1 MEADAGV
8 RSRLPDHSF
17 WLACVACGVAVLAAC
32 VLPLLRFFVANDLDS
47 RLEYVVRPHDVV
59 LARNPGETD
68 AAALLIAGAALVAAG
83 ALGVARRAR
92 AILVVVAVAA
102 ALVGCI
108 QADRALADW
117 TGDPEG
123 GFPYCTDERTTQPDE
138 CGTTIARLGADRTSV
153 RPKKGIVY
161 SDHPR
166 AGVFLLVASSLP
178 FALWAGFRLSLL
190 LFRRR
195 RLAAAVYAPLA
206 ALAVVFGLFY
216 LVFAHAGYD

>member
-68 AAALLIAGAALVAAG
+68 AAAVLIAG
-83 ALGVARRAR
+83 
-92 AILVVVAVAA
+92 A

-178 FALWAGFRLSLL
+178 FAL
-190 LFRRR
+190 
-195 RLAAAVYAPLA
+195 
-206 ALAVVFGLFY
+206 
-216 LVFAHAGYD
+216 